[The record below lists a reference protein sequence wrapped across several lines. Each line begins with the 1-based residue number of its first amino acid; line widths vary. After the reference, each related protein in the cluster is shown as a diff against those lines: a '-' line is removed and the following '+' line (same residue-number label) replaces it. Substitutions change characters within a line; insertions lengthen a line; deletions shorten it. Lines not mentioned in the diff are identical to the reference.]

1 MKQKILV
8 LLVFLLSVFALTGCN
23 DTTTTTTT
31 TNATTIITERLP
43 APTGLAITGTVLS
56 WNAVSGATGYA
67 IYVNDAFQANVT
79 TTSYDFASVS
89 GNQLLFRVVAKAAAT
104 GTFID
109 SVQSASI
116 AYIANATAEIE
127 AINQLMTGFMDG
139 APEGFAAELVNK
151 GMTAAEFATFK
162 TAVETF
168 QETLPEDGNLTTGNA
183 ALTVLLQT
191 DTNIEAMISAFMI
204 GISAQLEQQILDL
217 EDEIEECQI
226 IIDEDGNDY
235 WCYRPISSIESEKAT
250 VQMMIDLIEAEKDQ
264 MVLVATNAANYF
276 IDLQTHIT
284 NTLLVNLQGLMESE
298 GELTA
303 SEIIVIKNEIVQMLL
318 DNMPPTA
325 DTTLL
330 FQLVGSMVTSL
341 TDSATLGEAIN
352 DKAGQFAA
360 MTTASLQLYLNFL
373 QDLDAD
379 FVDDILSLQENFT
392 NEAMFQVEM
401 TILLLVE
408 FDAFETANQTLFDA
422 VDNALSAADEL
433 ALFNAWKTSIGDLA
447 AALGADETGSSI
459 ATDVFTNLTYPILV
473 AAGTVD
479 EKISR
484 ATLDHMIAS
493 DFALLRA
500 QAISESFEY
509 DYWEETYS
517 NTATGVVYST
527 ITAYEFAKTNANL
540 DVMKASIN
548 QALAIVEATNTTDAA
563 ALIALLVA
571 VIPQDQLQEMMA
583 IDAIQSAALVASINA
598 ALTDETADLRTFML
612 ALLNYLVNQNVIEG
626 VRTIET
632 EIHNYYIATYG
643 ADYADGYLYYDD
655 SYADYAMAI
664 FMAGHVDAFFTS
676 NNERLLTG
684 FVASAFTV
692 LRRTEVLA
700 FLEITLVDM
709 QEMEGNINQMIA
721 DFLAQADVVKIYD
734 VDTLT
739 PEQETAIDDWIAI
752 FDTISE
758 KEVEF

>member
-1 MKQKILV
+1 MKQRVLV
-8 LLVFLLSVFALTGCN
+8 LLVFLLSIFALVGCN

-43 APTGLAITGTVLS
+43 APTGLSITGTVLT
-56 WNAVSGATGYA
+56 WNAVTGATGYA

-79 TTSYDFASVS
+79 TTSFDFASVS
-89 GNQLLFRVVAKAAAT
+89 GNQLLFRVVAKAATT
-104 GTFID
+104 GTFVD

-116 AYIANATAEIE
+116 AYVANATAEID
-127 AINQLMTGFMDG
+127 AINQLMIGFMDG

-151 GMTAAEFATFK
+151 GMTATEFATFK

-168 QETLPEDGNLTTGNA
+168 QETLPEDGNLTAGNA

-191 DTNIEAMISAFMI
+191 DTNIEAMISAMMI
-204 GISAQLEQQILDL
+204 GVSAQLEQQILDL
-217 EDEIEECQI
+217 EEEIDACQI
-226 IIDEDGNDY
+226 IINEDGSDF
-235 WCYRPISSIESEKAT
+235 WCYRPISSVEGELAT
-250 VQMMIDLIEAEKDQ
+250 VQVMLDLIDAEKEQ

-284 NTLLVNLQGLMESE
+284 NTLLVNLQSLMESE

-303 SEIIVIKNEIVQMLL
+303 SEIIVLKNEVVQMLL

-330 FQLVGSMVTSL
+330 FQLLASMITSM
-341 TDSATLGEAIN
+341 TDSATLGDAIN
-352 DKAGQFAA
+352 EKAGQFAA
-360 MTTASLQLYLNFL
+360 LSTASLELYLNFL
-373 QDLDAD
+373 QDLDAA
-379 FVDDILSLQENFT
+379 FVDEILTLQENFT
-392 NEAMFQVEM
+392 NETMFQTEM

-408 FDAFETANQTLFDA
+408 FDAFETANQPLFDA

-433 ALFNAWKTSIGDLA
+433 ALFTAWKASIGDLA

-479 EKISR
+479 EKIAS

-509 DYWEETYS
+509 DYWDETYT
-517 NTATGVVYST
+517 NTATGVSYPT
-527 ITAYEFAKTNANL
+527 ITAYEFAMTNANL

-571 VIPQDQLQEMMA
+571 VIPQDQLQEMMG
-583 IDAIQSAALVASINA
+583 INAIQSAALVASINT

-612 ALLNYLVNQNVIEG
+612 ALLNYLVDQNVIEG

-632 EIHNYYIATYG
+632 EIHNYYTTTYG
-643 ADYADGYLYYDD
+643 ADYADGYFYYDD
-655 SYADYAMAI
+655 TYADYAMAI

-684 FVASAFTV
+684 FVTSAFTV
-692 LRRTEVLA
+692 LKRTEVLA

-709 QEMEGNINQMIA
+709 QEMEGNINQMIT
-721 DFLAQADVVKIYD
+721 DFLGQAEIIKTYD

-739 PEQETAIDDWIAI
+739 TEQETIIDDWTAI
-752 FDTISE
+752 
-758 KEVEF
+758 VENMPEPETEY